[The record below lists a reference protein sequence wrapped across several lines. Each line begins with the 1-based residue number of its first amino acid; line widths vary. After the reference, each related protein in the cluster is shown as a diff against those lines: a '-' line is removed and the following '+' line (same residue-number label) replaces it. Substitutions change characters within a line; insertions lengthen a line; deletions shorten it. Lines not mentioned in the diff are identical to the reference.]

1 MSTEI
6 TTAGVVVGEVLKN
19 ASVVTK
25 LKDVAN
31 AHPITAAVTGVVV
44 LGLATWGSYK
54 LLTGLIGRAPVEKVI
69 LVQAAAPAAPAAPAT
84 GA

>member
-6 TTAGVVVGEVLKN
+6 TTATVAVGEVLKN

-31 AHPITAAVTGVVV
+31 AHPIAAAVVGVGV
-44 LGLATWGSYK
+44 LGLATWGSWK
-54 LLTGLIGRAPVEKVI
+54 LLSGFIGKAPTEKVI
-69 LVQAAAPAAPAAPAT
+69 LVQAANPAAPAAPAA
-84 GA
+84 GV

>member
-6 TTAGVVVGEVLKN
+6 TTATVAVGEVLKN

-31 AHPITAAVTGVVV
+31 AHPIAAAVVGVGV
-44 LGLATWGSYK
+44 LGLATWGTYK
-54 LLTGLIGRAPVEKVI
+54 LLSGFIGRSQPEKVI
-69 LVQAAAPAAPAAPAT
+69 LVQAPAPSAPAT
-84 GA
+84 PAAGV

>member
-6 TTAGVVVGEVLKN
+6 TTASVVVGEVLKN
-19 ASVVTK
+19 ASIVTK

-31 AHPITAAVTGVVV
+31 AHPITAAVVGVSV

-54 LLTGLIGRAPVEKVI
+54 LLSGLIGKAPVEKIIV
-69 LVQAAAPAAPAAPAT
+69 VQAPAAPAT
-84 GA
+84 PVADV